1 MDRAWLNLGPTLV
14 KLLVL
19 PAEDPHFFTLAV
31 LGSPRA
37 GLYDP
42 VGAPYGRR
50 EHGRFRRSA
59 GRSAREGKGVKW
71 LDAHLGHEKCDLV
84 HKR

>member
-1 MDRAWLNLGPTLV
+1 MDGACLILGPTWL

-31 LGSPRA
+31 PGSHRA
-37 GLYDP
+37 GPYDP
-42 VGAPYGRR
+42 RGAPYGRR

-59 GRSAREGKGVKW
+59 GRSAQGGKGFKVSADVYV
-71 LDAHLGHEKCDLV
+71 LPLRLV
-84 HKR
+84 VS